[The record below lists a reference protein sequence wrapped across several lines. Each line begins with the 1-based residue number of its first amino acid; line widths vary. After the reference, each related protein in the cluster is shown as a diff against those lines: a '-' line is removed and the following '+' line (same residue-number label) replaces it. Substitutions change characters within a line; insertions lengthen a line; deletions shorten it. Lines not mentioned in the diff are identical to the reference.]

1 MEARNARVSEFQIV
15 DGWCNVM
22 AEHQDDDGSPPS
34 FINLLPPC
42 PPFLLLR
49 AWSYGGGGGEVFMVK
64 LAVPSLIRGS
74 AFHLENSKLFGQL
87 CTSK

>member
-1 MEARNARVSEFQIV
+1 MVRKEARNARVSEFQIV

-49 AWSYGGGGGEVFMVK
+49 AWSYGGGGGEGFME
-64 LAVPSLIRGS
+64 GS
-74 AFHLENSKLFGQL
+74 RVQEVDVTPKV
-87 CTSK
+87 